1 VDNTVE
7 LDIDVAYRR
16 GFDQA
21 IAFLLLDAGASQ
33 NQINKLLYKKRLAAW
48 RAEGKGWIHDLRQDA
63 PRVTEEEYS
72 EILSCMNCL
81 YMGEEWSEFNA

>member
-1 VDNTVE
+1 MDDTVK

-21 IAFLLLDAGASQ
+21 IAFLLLDSGAAQ
-33 NQINKLLYKKRLAAW
+33 HQVNKLLNKKRVAAW

-63 PRVTEEEYS
+63 PRMTKAEHKQLIIGLAALYRGETEG
-72 EILSCMNCL
+72 I
-81 YMGEEWSEFNA
+81 FDA